1 MEIMKKTVYRSEVL
15 AWFVP
20 EGYLVKFFIRKKEN
34 GFHKPLFAVQAT
46 FLQG

>member
-1 MEIMKKTVYRSEVL
+1 MEIMKKIVYRSEVW

-20 EGYLVKFFIRKKEN
+20 EGYLVKFFLRKKEN
-34 GFHKPLFAVQAT
+34 RFYKPLFAVQAT